1 MSVTTHSNP
10 CGEFEMLHFDMVGL
24 IPLLKRTAGRPEVRV
39 CIIDGPVAL
48 DHPALRGRRFIEIGN
63 DPGFTC
69 RHQDMGS
76 CAHGTFIAGMLA
88 AARSSATPGICPD
101 CTFLVH
107 PIFAERPLQT
117 ATTADALANAIY
129 NSVKAGAHILN
140 LSVNLNQISSQSHT
154 PITEAIQYAADR
166 GVIAVAAAP
175 NFGTSAQSVLNNHPW
190 VVTVVAAANS
200 GHPLATSVLTPRIG
214 RQGLSA
220 PGEKVSVSAHPGF
233 LGTLTGTSA
242 AAAFVTG
249 AIALIWSEVPQAKA
263 VNVRSAVTSRP
274 PGHRAGL
281 QPPMLNA
288 WRAYQDLRLIAAA
301 N

>member
-1 MSVTTHSNP
+1 
-10 CGEFEMLHFDMVGL
+10 MVGL
-24 IPLLKRTAGRPEVRV
+24 TPLLERTAGRPEVRV
-39 CIIDGPVAL
+39 SLIDGPVAL
-48 DHPALRGRRFIEIGN
+48 DHPALCGGRFLQIGN
-63 DPGFTC
+63 DPGLSC
-69 RHQDMGS
+69 RHRGMGS

-88 AARSSATPGICPD
+88 AARNSATPGICPG

-107 PIFAERPLQT
+107 PIFTERPLQPDHQP

-129 NSVKAGAHILN
+129 NSVKSGARILN
-140 LSVNLNQISSQSHT
+140 LSVNLNQVSSQSHT
-154 PITEAIQYAADR
+154 PVSEAIQYAADN
-166 GVIAVAAAP
+166 GVIAVAAAS
-175 NFGTSAQSVLNNHPW
+175 NTGASAQSALTNHPW
-190 VVTVVAAANS
+190 VVPVVAAANS

-214 RQGLSA
+214 RHGLSA
-220 PGEKVSVSAHPGF
+220 PGERVSISGHPGF

-274 PGHRAGL
+274 FGHRAGL

-288 WRAYQDLRLIAAA
+288 WRAYQDLRLIAARK
-301 N
+301 